1 MKLRKVTV
9 LIRKDVSDIHE
20 DFEVQKSNK
29 PDNQLQ
35 ALHGQLGW
43 VITGTIRGL
52 QKHRDISVNFVTCEK
67 NLHDQVEKF
76 WKVEGF
82 GTKSTLKAETKGD
95 TDCKCWEYNLFRE
108 DMQAVDILNKTT
120 TLNDEDHYVMGLL
133 WRRDDDDDSYQITEG
148 KPA

>member
-20 DFEVQKSNK
+20 VFEVQKSNK

-52 QKHRDISVNFVTCEK
+52 QKHRDISVNFDTCEK

-76 WKVEGF
+76 
-82 GTKSTLKAETKGD
+82 
-95 TDCKCWEYNLFRE
+95 
-108 DMQAVDILNKTT
+108 
-120 TLNDEDHYVMGLL
+120 
-133 WRRDDDDDSYQITEG
+133 
-148 KPA
+148 